1 MKGQELMAGIDEV
14 GRGPLAG
21 PVFASAVILN
31 PDCQIQ
37 GLADSKT
44 LSAKKRELL
53 AVQIKTHALSW
64 SIAQAS
70 VEEID
75 SLNILQATLLAM
87 QRAVDGLMIQPT
99 HVLIDGNQIP
109 VLSMPTQGIVGGD
122 KTIKQISAA
131 SILAKVARDQVM
143 IDYAQMYPQFS
154 FQQHKGYGTKQHRE
168 EIAEHG
174 FLSIHRR
181 SFNPVKKMLQA
192 QLSCHESH

>member
-1 MKGQELMAGIDEV
+1 MQGQALVAGIDEA

-21 PVFASAVILN
+21 PVFASAVILKQ
-31 PDCQIQ
+31 DFQIQ
-37 GLADSKT
+37 DLADSKT
-44 LSAKKRELL
+44 LSAKKRERL
-53 AVQIKTHALSW
+53 AAEIKTHALSW

-75 SLNILQATLLAM
+75 ALNILQATLLAM
-87 QRAVDGLMIQPT
+87 KRAVDGLIIKPT

-109 VLSMPTQGIVGGD
+109 VLSIPCQAIVGGD
-122 KTIKQISAA
+122 KTITQISAA
-131 SILAKVARDQVM
+131 SILAKVARDQLM

-154 FQQHKGYGTKQHRE
+154 FQSHKGYGTKQHQA

-174 FLSIHRR
+174 ILSVHRR

-192 QLSCHESH
+192 ALSCHELL

>member
-1 MKGQELMAGIDEV
+1 MQGQALVAGIDEA

-21 PVFASAVILN
+21 PVFASAVILKQ
-31 PDCQIQ
+31 DFQIQ
-37 GLADSKT
+37 DLADSKT
-44 LSAKKRELL
+44 LSAKKRERL
-53 AVQIKTHALSW
+53 AAEIKTHALSW

-75 SLNILQATLLAM
+75 ALNILQATLLAM
-87 QRAVDGLMIQPT
+87 KRAVDGLIIKPT

-109 VLSMPTQGIVGGD
+109 VLSIPCQAIV
-122 KTIKQISAA
+122 TQISAA
-131 SILAKVARDQVM
+131 SILAKVARDQLM

-154 FQQHKGYGTKQHRE
+154 FQSHKGYGTKQHQA

-174 FLSIHRR
+174 ILSVHRR

-192 QLSCHESH
+192 ALSCHELL